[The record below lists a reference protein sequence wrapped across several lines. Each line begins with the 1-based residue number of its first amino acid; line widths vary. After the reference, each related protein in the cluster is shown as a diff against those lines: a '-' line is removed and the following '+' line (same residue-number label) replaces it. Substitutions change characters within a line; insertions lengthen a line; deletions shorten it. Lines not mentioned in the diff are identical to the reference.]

1 MKWLKRKLRDW
12 VRDANNDDGGPY
24 QVKLSS
30 GANLIARDDVETF
43 GEPMRFTLTKANGGF
58 IVSTRRYD
66 NRTDRTSGDNYIITD
81 EQDLSAE
88 IGKIVTMEALKI

>member
-12 VRDANNDDGGPY
+12 VDDAREEPDVFQN
-24 QVKLSS
+24 KLSS
-30 GANLIARDDVETF
+30 GANVVALEDVETF

-66 NRTDRTSGDNYIITD
+66 NRADRSTGDNYIITD
-81 EQDLSAE
+81 EHDLGEE
-88 IGKIVTMEALKI
+88 ISKIVTMESLKF